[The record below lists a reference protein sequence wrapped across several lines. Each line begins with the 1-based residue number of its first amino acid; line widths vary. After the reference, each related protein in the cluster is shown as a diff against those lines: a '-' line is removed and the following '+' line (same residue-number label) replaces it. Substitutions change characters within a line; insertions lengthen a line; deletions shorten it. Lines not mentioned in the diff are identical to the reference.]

1 MKQIKYLTK
10 ITNIAFL
17 LILSLILSSCSS
29 YKSKFNCNPATGV
42 GCVGMSKT
50 YELIKSG
57 EIERIDID
65 IKKQKKFKLG
75 KKV

>member
-1 MKQIKYLTK
+1 MVGSLMKSNLKVLI
-10 ITNIAFL
+10 I
-17 LILSLILSSCSS
+17 LILSCSLQSCSS

-42 GCVGMSKT
+42 GCLSMSKT

-57 EIERIDID
+57 EIDKVDID
-65 IKKQKKFKLG
+65 IKKQKKFNFG

>member
-1 MKQIKYLTK
+1 MVGSLMKSNLKVLI
-10 ITNIAFL
+10 I
-17 LILSLILSSCSS
+17 LILSCLLQSCSS

-42 GCVGMSKT
+42 GCLSMSKT

-57 EIERIDID
+57 EIDKVDID
-65 IKKQKKFKLG
+65 IKKQKKFNFG